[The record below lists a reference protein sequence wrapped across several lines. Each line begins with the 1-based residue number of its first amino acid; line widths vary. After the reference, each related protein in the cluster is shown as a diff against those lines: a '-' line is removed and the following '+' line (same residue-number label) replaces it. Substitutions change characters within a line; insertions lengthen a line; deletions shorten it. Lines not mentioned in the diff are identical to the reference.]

1 MRLAFI
7 VSHPIQY
14 YVPIYRELAARDDV
28 EIKVF
33 YTWRDASVT
42 RDQKFQREF
51 AWDIPLAD
59 GYEFEVVPNT
69 AADPGTHHHGGL
81 RNPDLVR
88 RVVAWRPAA
97 VHVTGYNYHSHSRA
111 MRTLS
116 RAGIPVIFRGDSHL
130 LDRPGA
136 WWKWQLKRQV
146 LKRVYRWPAAFA
158 VVGQANRDYYREFGV
173 AEEKLFHVP
182 HTIEVERFS
191 EPHAELEAKALKWRR
206 QLGVPDQHRVL
217 LYAAKF
223 ERRKRPREL
232 LESFRRAG
240 VEDTTLLFVGSGELE
255 QELKQ
260 RAAEGDLA
268 KQGSSK
274 RVLFLPF
281 QNQSAMPVVYRLGD
295 FLVLPSGYAETWGL
309 AVNEAQACGRPALV
323 SDCVGCA
330 QDIIVQGEN
339 GLIFKTDDWNDL
351 QSCLEQMLEIDW
363 KSRRSGIRASAQAFA
378 TAAGVEAL
386 VDCCSAWANPRGLQ
400 RSR

>member
-1 MRLAFI
+1 MRLSFI

-14 YVPIYRELAARDDV
+14 YVPIYRELAVRDDI

-33 YTWRDASVT
+33 YTWRDARVT
-42 RDQKFQREF
+42 RDQKFQCDF
-51 AWDIPLAD
+51 AWDLPLTD
-59 GYEFEVVPNT
+59 GYEFEVVCNT
-69 AADPGTHHHGGL
+69 APDPGTHHHAGL

-88 RVVAWRPAA
+88 RVLSWRPDA
-97 VHVTGYNYHSHSRA
+97 VHLTGYNYHSHLRA

-116 RAGIPVIFRGDSHL
+116 RMGVPVIFRGDSHL
-130 LDRPGA
+130 LDPRGA

-146 LKRVYRWPAAFA
+146 LRWVYRWPAAFA
-158 VVGQANRDYYREFGV
+158 CVGQANRDYYRAFGV

-191 EPHAELEAKALKWRR
+191 EPDAELEEKALRWRR
-206 QLGVPDQHRVL
+206 QLGVPDEHRVV

-223 ERRKRPREL
+223 ERRKRPLEL
-232 LESFRRAG
+232 LESFRRADLQ
-240 VEDTTLLFVGSGELE
+240 DTTLLFVGSGELE

-260 RAAEGDLA
+260 RAEKCDLTKLESA
-268 KQGSSK
+268 R
-274 RVLFLPF
+274 RVIFLPF

-309 AVNEAQACGRPALV
+309 AVNEAQACGRPAVV

-330 QDIIVQGEN
+330 RDILEEGTK
-339 GLIFKTDDWNDL
+339 GLTFKTDDWNDL
-351 QSCLEQMLEIDW
+351 QSCLEQMLHIDW
-363 KSRRSGIRASAQAFA
+363 KSRRPRIRASARAFA
-378 TAAGVEAL
+378 TVEGVEAL
-386 VDCCSAWANPRGLQ
+386 VDCCSAWADPRGLQ